1 MKKVFSLIL
10 ALGLIASLTACGG
23 GNASG
28 NETGDSAPAAS
39 TAKLRFVTGGESGTY
54 YAFGSVIAQ
63 HATNNTDVSVTGLVG
78 NGSKS
83 NVEELADGNAE
94 LAFCQSDVMAYA
106 YNGTNLF
113 ENPIDCFS
121 TVAALYMEDV
131 QIVTTD
137 PSIKTVADLAGKNVS
152 VGAAGSGVYFNAV
165 DILSAYGLGDLDAD
179 GKFTK
184 INATYQSFG
193 DSADSLKDGKI
204 DAAFIVA
211 GAPTTAIMDL
221 STTKAAYLVSLDDAH
236 IDELLAASP
245 YYTKHVIP
253 AGTYNGQDEDVTTVA
268 VGAVIL
274 ARDDVSEDAI
284 YALTA
289 DIFDNAPD
297 LISSHAKYGELSTEF
312 GASITS
318 VPYHPGAAKYFAEK
332 GFEVASVKEG
342 AGATDSRNLRFVTG
356 GESGTYYA
364 FGSVIAQHASNNAGV
379 SVVGLVGNGSQANI
393 QELADGTADLAFCQS
408 DVMAYAYNGTNL
420 FDAKVEGFSTVAA
433 LYMEQVQIVTTNPS
447 IKTVEDLKGKAVS
460 IGAPGSGVYFNAID
474 VLGAYGLTENDIK
487 PTYQS
492 FGDSADALKNGQID
506 AAFIVAGAPTT
517 AVTDLATTKDTYLVS
532 LDGEHIAKLLETSDY
547 YTETV
552 IAKDVYFGD

>member
-1 MKKVFSLIL
+1 MKKFFALIL
-10 ALGLIASLTACGG
+10 ALVMALSLVACGG
-23 GNASG
+23 GSDNSSG
-28 NETGDSAPAAS
+28 DAVVE
-39 TAKLRFVTGGESGTY
+39 R
-54 YAFGSVIAQ
+54 
-63 HATNNTDVSVTGLVG
+63 TDT
-78 NGSKS
+78 
-83 NVEELADGNAE
+83 
-94 LAFCQSDVMAYA
+94 
-106 YNGTNLF
+106 
-113 ENPIDCFS
+113 
-121 TVAALYMEDV
+121 
-131 QIVTTD
+131 
-137 PSIKTVADLAGKNVS
+137 
-152 VGAAGSGVYFNAV
+152 
-165 DILSAYGLGDLDAD
+165 
-179 GKFTK
+179 
-184 INATYQSFG
+184 
-193 DSADSLKDGKI
+193 
-204 DAAFIVA
+204 
-211 GAPTTAIMDL
+211 
-221 STTKAAYLVSLDDAH
+221 
-236 IDELLAASP
+236 
-245 YYTKHVIP
+245 
-253 AGTYNGQDEDVTTVA
+253 TTVA

-274 ARDDVSEDAI
+274 ARDDVSEQDI
-284 YALTA
+284 YNFVA
-289 DIFDNAPD
+289 DIFDNAES
-297 LISSHAKYGELSTEF
+297 LVSSHAKYAELSLEY

-433 LYMEQVQIVTTNPS
+433 LYMEQVQIVTTNPD
-447 IKTVEDLKGKAVS
+447 IKTVADLKGKAVS

-474 VLGAYGLTENDIK
+474 VLGAYGLTESDIK

-532 LDGEHIAKLLETSDY
+532 LDDEHIATLLETSDY
-547 YTETV
+547 YTKTV
-552 IAKDVYFGD
+552 IAKDVYFAD

>member
-184 INATYQSFG
+184 INAIMGEEIFGPILPILTYE
-193 DSADSLKDGKI
+193 SLDE
-204 DAAFIVA
+204 
-211 GAPTTAIMDL
+211 AIQTVESHPHPLALYFFSED
-221 STTKAAYLVSLDDAH
+221 KAAQKKVLDRCHFGGGCINDTIIH
-236 IDELLAASP
+236 LATSAM
-245 YYTKHVIP
+245 
-253 AGTYNGQDEDVTTVA
+253 Q
-268 VGAVIL
+268 
-274 ARDDVSEDAI
+274 
-284 YALTA
+284 
-289 DIFDNAPD
+289 
-297 LISSHAKYGELSTEF
+297 F
-312 GASITS
+312 GG
-318 VPYHPGAAKYFAEK
+318 V
-332 GFEVASVKEG
+332 
-342 AGATDSRNLRFVTG
+342 
-356 GESGTYYA
+356 GESGMGGYH
-364 FGSVIAQHASNNAGV
+364 GQAGFDEFTHYRSIV
-379 SVVGLVGNGSQANI
+379 
-393 QELADGTADLAFCQS
+393 DKKTWMDLPVRYQR
-408 DVMAYAYNGTNL
+408 YNKFKRKML
-420 FDAKVEGFSTVAA
+420 RMF
-433 LYMEQVQIVTTNPS
+433 
-447 IKTVEDLKGKAVS
+447 LK
-460 IGAPGSGVYFNAID
+460 
-474 VLGAYGLTENDIK
+474 
-487 PTYQS
+487 
-492 FGDSADALKNGQID
+492 
-506 AAFIVAGAPTT
+506 
-517 AVTDLATTKDTYLVS
+517 
-532 LDGEHIAKLLETSDY
+532 
-547 YTETV
+547 
-552 IAKDVYFGD
+552 

>member
-1 MKKVFSLIL
+1 MKKFFALIL
-10 ALGLIASLTACGG
+10 ALAMALSLVACGG
-23 GNASG
+23 GS
-28 NETGDSAPAAS
+28 D
-39 TAKLRFVTGGESGTY
+39 
-54 YAFGSVIAQ
+54 
-63 HATNNTDVSVTGLVG
+63 
-78 NGSKS
+78 NGSS
-83 NVEELADGNAE
+83 DAVVEH
-94 LAFCQSDVMAYA
+94 
-106 YNGTNLF
+106 
-113 ENPIDCFS
+113 
-121 TVAALYMEDV
+121 
-131 QIVTTD
+131 TD
-137 PSIKTVADLAGKNVS
+137 T
-152 VGAAGSGVYFNAV
+152 
-165 DILSAYGLGDLDAD
+165 
-179 GKFTK
+179 
-184 INATYQSFG
+184 
-193 DSADSLKDGKI
+193 
-204 DAAFIVA
+204 
-211 GAPTTAIMDL
+211 
-221 STTKAAYLVSLDDAH
+221 
-236 IDELLAASP
+236 
-245 YYTKHVIP
+245 
-253 AGTYNGQDEDVTTVA
+253 TTVA

-274 ARDDVSEDAI
+274 ARDDVSEQDI
-284 YALTA
+284 YNFVA
-289 DIFDNAPD
+289 DIFDNAES
-297 LISSHAKYGELSTEF
+297 LVSSHAKYAELSLEY

-332 GFEVASVKEG
+332 GIEVASVKEG
-342 AGATDSRNLRFVTG
+342 AGTGDSRNLRFVTG

-532 LDGEHIAKLLETSDY
+532 LDDEHIATLLETSDY
-547 YTETV
+547 YTKTV
-552 IAKDVYFGD
+552 IAKDVYFAD

>member
-28 NETGDSAPAAS
+28 NETGDSAPTAS

-113 ENPIDCFS
+113 ESPIDCFS

-211 GAPTTAIMDL
+211 GAPTTSITELDATAEFDMISLTPEAVEYLTTNYPFLVQEDL
-221 STTKAAYLVSLDDAH
+221 
-236 IDELLAASP
+236 
-245 YYTKHVIP
+245 P
-253 AGTYNGQDEDVTTVA
+253 AGTYPNNIDYDVTCVA
-268 VGAVIL
+268 VKAVL
-274 ARDDVSEDAI
+274 VASEDLSEDFV
-284 YALTA
+284 YELLTQMFENQESMA
-289 DIFDNAPD
+289 ATQAKFQFLTLENAVAGVGD
-297 LISSHAKYGELSTEF
+297 
-312 GASITS
+312 
-318 VPYHPGAAKYFAEK
+318 VPMHPGAEKFYTEK
-332 GFEVASVKEG
+332 G
-342 AGATDSRNLRFVTG
+342 
-356 GESGTYYA
+356 
-364 FGSVIAQHASNNAGV
+364 
-379 SVVGLVGNGSQANI
+379 
-393 QELADGTADLAFCQS
+393 
-408 DVMAYAYNGTNL
+408 
-420 FDAKVEGFSTVAA
+420 
-433 LYMEQVQIVTTNPS
+433 
-447 IKTVEDLKGKAVS
+447 
-460 IGAPGSGVYFNAID
+460 
-474 VLGAYGLTENDIK
+474 VL
-487 PTYQS
+487 
-492 FGDSADALKNGQID
+492 
-506 AAFIVAGAPTT
+506 
-517 AVTDLATTKDTYLVS
+517 
-532 LDGEHIAKLLETSDY
+532 
-547 YTETV
+547 
-552 IAKDVYFGD
+552 